1 MDPAYIGSMEN
12 TTAMAPEQ
20 RRDALLRRLH
30 QLPNLMRGNVYE
42 RPRKCGRSSCTCA
55 GAEGPKHT
63 TRQLVV
69 NLKGRTHTRYVRT
82 GEMEKVQALVA
93 AYAEL
98 WEIVTELTEV
108 NLELLH
114 GEHPGGRF
122 RRGRKRS

>member
-1 MDPAYIGSMEN
+1 MDPVYGGSMDS
-12 TTAMAPEQ
+12 TPTLTPEQ
-20 RRDALLRRLH
+20 RRDALLGRLH
-30 QLPNLMRGNVYE
+30 QLPNLMRGTVYE
-42 RPRKCGRSSCTCA
+42 RTRKCGRASCTCA
-55 GAEGPKHT
+55 GAEGPRHT

-122 RRGRKRS
+122 RRGTKRS

>member
-1 MDPAYIGSMEN
+1 MDPPYSRSMEN
-12 TTAMAPEQ
+12 ATTLAPEK
-20 RRDALLRRLH
+20 RRDALLGRLH
-30 QLPNLMRGNVYE
+30 QLPNLMRGTVYE
-42 RPRKCGRSSCTCA
+42 RPRKCGRSSCSCA

>member
-1 MDPAYIGSMEN
+1 MNNPPALAS
-12 TTAMAPEQ
+12 EQ

-30 QLPNLMRGNVYE
+30 QLPNLMRGTVYQ
-42 RPRKCGRSSCTCA
+42 RLRKCGRSSCTCA

-69 NLKGRTHTRYVRT
+69 NLQGRTHTRYVRT

-122 RRGRKRS
+122 GRRRRRS